1 MLERAHLLIRA
12 SGRHPFGITIWNRV
26 FWVHCERHVIYRVS
40 LTLIPQIFT
49 RRALI
54 YLYESGCFSA
64 ARKFNRGLATA
75 NTAISPWGKANAIFS
90 KRGLIH
96 FGNHF
101 NAWSFSYHILRSCS
115 CYRSLYGQHWCTN
128 QTFIGEVGAA
138 WTVYGFVNGGLVLS
152 PLTDRVSLHWEK
164 QEAVRGLSRIRSSP
178 LLNFIFTLST

>member
-1 MLERAHLLIRA
+1 MSFQSQMPLEPKGKPSSPFTKPHSSFECWRERIYWSVRADGILLGLQ
-12 SGRHPFGITIWNRV
+12 SETVF
-26 FWVHCERHVIYRVS
+26 FWVHYERHVIYRVS

-115 CYRSLYGQHWCTN
+115 CYRSLHGQH
-128 QTFIGEVGAA
+128 
-138 WTVYGFVNGGLVLS
+138 
-152 PLTDRVSLHWEK
+152 
-164 QEAVRGLSRIRSSP
+164 
-178 LLNFIFTLST
+178 